1 MKQFYLMH
9 VIMSMIDMQSKLGVK
24 KMIIPLTI
32 RYDERIHRK
41 MKIIAAFKN
50 ESLSKLLLE
59 SFDKTITDWEREH
72 GEIKIPE

>member
-1 MKQFYLMH
+1 M
-9 VIMSMIDMQSKLGVK
+9 IM
-24 KMIIPLTI
+24 PLTI
-32 RYDERIHRK
+32 RYDERMHRK

-59 SFDKTITDWEREH
+59 SFAKTIADWEREH